1 MDSLQ
6 CTNTIALVNAVFTFL
21 LFIAAGVAAFLAW
34 RNLGVLREQNRRNT
48 FLILLNELAE
58 KDSRNDRAII
68 HGRIHP
74 EHSTTPKEH
83 ARYLEI
89 LVERGREGKD
99 IEVKDA
105 IEETIARLDR
115 VGFFLLR
122 GDPRLKDEAP
132 EGMWTITSQ
141 MWQKLGDY
149 VKLRQETHEGYGK
162 YFEELAEEYRKR
174 KQQEAPKCQTP
185 KLKPK

>member
-34 RNLGVLREQNRRNT
+34 RNLGALREQNRRNT

-68 HGRIHP
+68 HERIHP
-74 EHSTTPKEH
+74 EESNTPKEH
-83 ARYLEI
+83 ALYIEI
-89 LVERGREGKD
+89 LVEKGRKGEGVA
-99 IEVKDA
+99 VKDA

-122 GDPRLKDEAP
+122 GDPSLKNEAP

-141 MWQKLGDY
+141 MWEKLGDY

-162 YFEELAEEYRKR
+162 YFEELAEEYKKR
-174 KQQEAPKCQTP
+174 KAKEASHAKR
-185 KLKPK
+185 